1 MITVLGIGPGSP
13 DLMLQGTAKLLAQA
27 DLVIGSKRQL
37 AGFDLPSEKQLVL
50 PKLAILKKLLV
61 EQYDQNVVLLAS
73 GDPLLYGI
81 GSWTLREF
89 GSDHV
94 TVVPGISSIQYM
106 FNQVGLPMN
115 DAYFTSSHG
124 RVPDFDFLL
133 AHQTVGM
140 VTDAKTGPY
149 QIAQEVLSRH
159 QDRTIYIG
167 EQLSYPEERISQLQP
182 EQVENKKYNMNVV
195 IITNA

>member
-1 MITVLGIGPGSP
+1 
-13 DLMLQGTAKLLAQA
+13 
-27 DLVIGSKRQL
+27 VIGSKRQL

-50 PKLAILKKLLV
+50 PKLVILKKLLV

-115 DAYFTSSHG
+115 DAYFTSS
-124 RVPDFDFLL
+124 
-133 AHQTVGM
+133 Q
-140 VTDAKTGPY
+140 
-149 QIAQEVLSRH
+149 SRSGS
-159 QDRTIYIG
+159 R
-167 EQLSYPEERISQLQP
+167 L
-182 EQVENKKYNMNVV
+182 
-195 IITNA
+195 